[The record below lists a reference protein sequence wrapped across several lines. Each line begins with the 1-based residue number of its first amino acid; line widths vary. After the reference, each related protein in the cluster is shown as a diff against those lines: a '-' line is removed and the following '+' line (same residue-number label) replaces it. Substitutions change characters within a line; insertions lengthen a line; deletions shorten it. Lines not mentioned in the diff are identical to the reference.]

1 MHKRFLAIALL
12 ALVPISLLA
21 TGCQATTKSTSA
33 SRSTTSKA
41 SQPVNKDITRYL
53 ASLKAQ
59 ALPVQ
64 DQQVLTGNALKKEQA
79 QDGVELLGAV
89 AFTND
94 HGVAMKLFI
103 TKTQEDATA
112 LREHFA
118 TAKWQVTSD
127 ASQRLVFIADRQL
140 SKTWFEKYKQAI
152 FRS

>member
-21 TGCQATTKSTSA
+21 TGCQPTAKSPARNSSTA
-33 SRSTTSKA
+33 SKTNQSVS
-41 SQPVNKDITRYL
+41 KDITRYL
-53 ASLKAQ
+53 TSLKAQ

-64 DQQVLTGNALKKEQA
+64 QQQVLKGNALKKEQA
-79 QDGVELLGAV
+79 QDGVELLAAV
-89 AFTND
+89 SFTND

-118 TAKWQVTSD
+118 TAKWQLTSD
-127 ASQRLVFIADRQL
+127 ASQRLVFVADRQL